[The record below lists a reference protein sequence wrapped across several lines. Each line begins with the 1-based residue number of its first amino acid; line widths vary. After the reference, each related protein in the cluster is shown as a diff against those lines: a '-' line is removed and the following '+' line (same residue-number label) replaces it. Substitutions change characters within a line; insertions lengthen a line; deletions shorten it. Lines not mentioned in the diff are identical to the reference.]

1 MRSATRSPSPV
12 RVGDVLLAAVPALE
26 ERLLAERIRLGWRAA
41 VGADLSRRSRP
52 GELKGGTLTIMV
64 DNSPWLQELS
74 MRSAEVLS
82 AIRARFGPSV
92 TSVRL
97 SLAGPAP
104 AAPGPARRATPPTG
118 STRLDPDEAALVESA
133 LAPVQDADLASTL
146 RRVVSK
152 DLIARRSRSLAI
164 LALGGAILAGAL
176 AGCAS
181 TGTIADSD
189 ASSSTVEATPLVRRP
204 IGAQG
209 EAYDHY
215 VIAQMEARAGRLP
228 QAIAQLREA
237 IKTDPDS
244 AVLWIQLSQWQ
255 VRMNDVT
262 GAFTAA

>member
-1 MRSATRSPSPV
+1 MRSANRSPSPV
-12 RVGDVLLAAVPALE
+12 RVGDVLLAALPALQ

-52 GELKGGTLTIMV
+52 GELKAGTLTIMV

-82 AIRARFGPSV
+82 AVRARFGPSV
-92 TSVRL
+92 TALRL

-104 AAPGPARRATPPTG
+104 APERPARRATPPTG
-118 STRLDPDEAALVESA
+118 SSRLDPDETALVESA
-133 LAPVQDADLASTL
+133 LAPVQDADLASTV
-146 RRVVSK
+146 RRLMSK
-152 DLIARRSRSLAI
+152 DLIARRPRGLVA
-164 LALGGAILAGAL
+164 LALGGAALAATL

-181 TGTIADSD
+181 GGTGPADPG
-189 ASSSTVEATPLVRRP
+189 APTAAVEAAPIGRRP

-228 QAIAQLREA
+228 QAIGQLREA
-237 IKTDPDS
+237 IKTRRRSRSSPTTR
-244 AVLWIQLSQWQ
+244 A
-255 VRMNDVT
+255 RT
-262 GAFTAA
+262 